1 MKINYDKISDA
12 IYLFL
17 KKGKIKKTIKME
29 DRLIVDIDSKG
40 NILGIEM
47 LNASTQSTLDIKKIQ
62 KEGIPFNVISDSM
75 ITA

>member
-12 IYLFL
+12 IYFFL
-17 KKGKIKKTIKME
+17 KKGKVKKTVKMD

>member
-1 MKINYDKISDA
+1 MKVNYDKISDA
-12 IYLFL
+12 IYFFL
-17 KKGKIKKTIKME
+17 KKGKVKKTIKMD

-62 KEGIPFNVISDSM
+62 KEGIPFSVNSGSVVTI
-75 ITA
+75 